1 MIKKAI
7 AVAFIYSYI
16 LFVLIYKIMQRPFNV
31 QHDSTVVPMWPALM
45 KGGPVNLKFRFSP
58 LLRCWWVDITDNE
71 NQGMVTKPPYPV
83 TNPKSIKA
91 ASCTV
96 WNGFVVTPFCTRNSF
111 PCHILLVSFLI
122 CVCQHGFLSYYLF
135 LPWQPFYATNL
146 ALYPFNQ
153 NS

>member
-1 MIKKAI
+1 M
-7 AVAFIYSYI
+7 AFIYSYI

-58 LLRCWWVDITDNE
+58 LLRCWWVDIRDNE
-71 NQGMVTKPPYPV
+71 NQGMVTKPPHPV

-96 WNGFVVTPFCTRNSF
+96 WNGFVVTPFLYSELFF
-111 PCHILLVSFLI
+111 PAIFFW
-122 CVCQHGFLSYYLF
+122 FLSWFVSVNMAFFHITFF